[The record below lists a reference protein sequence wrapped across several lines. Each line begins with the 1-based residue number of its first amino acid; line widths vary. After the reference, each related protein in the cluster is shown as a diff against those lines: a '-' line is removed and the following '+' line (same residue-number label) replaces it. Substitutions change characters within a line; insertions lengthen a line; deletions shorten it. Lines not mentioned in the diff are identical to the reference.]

1 MQHLP
6 VPAAHG
12 DAVAGALERLH
23 HPRCAEEGDGVVVLR
38 SGLVV
43 CQRVRLVHEHQVVL
57 LGHHVRAHRLLV
69 ATAALGEGEL
79 VALELGLLRARGDVP
94 RARGAVVRGGDDG
107 VGVDELHL
115 RDPVSVPGQRRLEF
129 TRRRV
134 PDFDGFVPAAAGNL
148 FAV

>member
-6 VPAAHG
+6 VLAAHG

-43 CQRVRLVHEHQVVL
+43 FQRVRLVHEHQVVL

-69 ATAALGEGEL
+69 ATAVLGEGEL
-79 VALELGLLRARGDVP
+79 VGVELGFLCGLELLARC
-94 RARGAVVRGGDDG
+94 
-107 VGVDELHL
+107 
-115 RDPVSVPGQRRLEF
+115 Q
-129 TRRRV
+129 
-134 PDFDGFVPAAAGNL
+134 
-148 FAV
+148 